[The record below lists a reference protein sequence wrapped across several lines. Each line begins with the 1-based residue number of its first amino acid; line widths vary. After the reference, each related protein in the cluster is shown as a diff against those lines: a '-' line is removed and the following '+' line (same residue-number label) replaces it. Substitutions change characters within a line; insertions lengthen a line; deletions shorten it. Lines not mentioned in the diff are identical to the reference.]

1 MISPANL
8 RNNMHL
14 LSLLYLY
21 NISNELLIL
30 KNAEIKLS
38 IMAKTKH
45 EYIRSLM
52 TPREKPV
59 YEAKMHGS
67 AILPG
72 ILLVVLAVITSTSP
86 EVELPFVDEKAN
98 EMVAGLFATM
108 HEMQVG
114 IIFLGLGC
122 FMSIRTWLMQHN
134 NIHVVTNKRVIE
146 VTGNV
151 MHKVQVIWLY
161 NLRSV
166 KVKRTLIDRLFQ
178 RGNILISEKHDLEHA
193 YDIFIP
199 NVHEPVKFKEF
210 ILKARDRYGH
220 VKPSRAELR
229 KHSGVNH
236 KKTVQSP
243 THPRDE
249 EGVL

>member
-1 MISPANL
+1 
-8 RNNMHL
+8 
-14 LSLLYLY
+14 
-21 NISNELLIL
+21 
-30 KNAEIKLS
+30 
-38 IMAKTKH
+38 MAKSKH

-72 ILLVVLAVITSTSP
+72 ILLVILAALVVTP
-86 EVELPFVDEKAN
+86 GEVELPFVDDKAN
-98 EMVAGLFATM
+98 EMVSGMFATM
-108 HEMQVG
+108 QDMQVG

-134 NIHVVTNKRVIE
+134 NLHLVTNKRVIE

-151 MHKVQVIWLY
+151 MHKVQVIWLH
-161 NLRSV
+161 NLRDV

-178 RGNILISEKHDLEHA
+178 RGNILISEKKDAEHQ
-193 YDIFIP
+193 YDIYIP
-199 NVHEPVKFKEF
+199 NVHEPMKFKEF
-210 ILKARDRYGH
+210 ILKAKDRYGH
-220 VKPSRAELR
+220 VKPTRAELR

-236 KKTVQSP
+236 KKTVQKP
-243 THPRDE
+243 TNPQDDF
-249 EGVL
+249 